1 MPGTDCHRHT
11 GGARHFPAF
20 FRLHVSGKSALARA
34 QRWSG
39 SQSRERK
46 RERERPL
53 RPPPTRPC
61 LSFYRRPHPRAP
73 NKLVLGYLNLSAS
86 ICAPLS
92 ESAAKTITF
101 GANIVPRTR
110 TASNRHPSS
119 TSRRR
124 TPDNLISILPLLC
137 AAQPASFHTR
147 GNSRTPS
154 GHMVLDHSL
163 PSHPSSPPP
172 LAQG

>member
-1 MPGTDCHRHT
+1 MSRAKARLLGHR
-11 GGARHFPAF
+11 GGAAANP
-20 FRLHVSGKSALARA
+20 
-34 QRWSG
+34 
-39 SQSRERK
+39 E
-46 RERERPL
+46 REREREREPL

-61 LSFYRRPHPRAP
+61 PSIVDLIQRAP

-110 TASNRHPSS
+110 TASNQHLGS
-119 TSRRR
+119 TSRQR
-124 TPDNLISILPLLC
+124 TSDNLISILPLLC

-147 GNSRTPS
+147 GNSRTLP
-154 GHMVLDHSL
+154 GTWSL
-163 PSHPSSPPP
+163 TTRSPPTHHHHRHLRKDELQSP
-172 LAQG
+172 LGLRLAQRRG